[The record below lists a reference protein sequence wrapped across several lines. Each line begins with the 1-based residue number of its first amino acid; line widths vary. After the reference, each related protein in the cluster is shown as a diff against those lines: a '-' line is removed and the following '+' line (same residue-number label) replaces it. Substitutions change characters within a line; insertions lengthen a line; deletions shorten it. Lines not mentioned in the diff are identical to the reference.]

1 MRIFKF
7 GDGLGVCIPQAVVD
21 ALGLKEGD
29 DIEIRADTDRDLVV
43 ATADARSK
51 AFERIKAFKLQL
63 PPDWLFDR
71 DMRTP
76 DKPPN
81 P

>member
-1 MRIFKF
+1 MRIVKF
-7 GDGLGVCIPQAVVD
+7 EDGLGVCIPQAIVD
-21 ALGLKEGD
+21 ELRLKEGD
-29 DIEIRADTDRDLVV
+29 DVAVRLGTNRNIEV

-63 PPDWLFDR
+63 PPDWAFDR
-71 DMRTP
+71 DCANSR
-76 DKPPN
+76 N

>member
-1 MRIFKF
+1 MRIVKF
-7 GDGLGVCIPQAVVD
+7 EDGLGVCIPQAIVD

-29 DIEIRADTDRDLVV
+29 DIVVRVGKDRNLEV

-63 PPDWLFDR
+63 PPDWTFDR
-71 DMRTP
+71 DGANSR
-76 DKPPN
+76 
-81 P
+81 

>member
-1 MRIFKF
+1 MRILKF
-7 GDGLGVCIPQAVVD
+7 EGGLGVCIPQEIVD

-29 DIEIRADTDRDLVV
+29 DIAVRVGTDRNLEL

-63 PPDWLFDR
+63 PPDWAFDR
-71 DMRTP
+71 DCANSR
-76 DKPPN
+76 
-81 P
+81 

>member
-7 GDGLGVCIPQAVVD
+7 GDGLGVCIPQAIVD

-29 DIEIRADTDRDLVV
+29 DIVVRIGADRNLEL
-43 ATADARSK
+43 ATADARSQ
-51 AFERIKAFKLQL
+51 AFERIKVFKLQL
-63 PPDWLFDR
+63 PPDWTFDR
-71 DMRTP
+71 DCTNSR
-76 DKPPN
+76 N

>member
-1 MRIFKF
+1 MQIFKF

-29 DIEIRADTDRDLVV
+29 DIAVRVGTDRNLEFV
-43 ATADARSK
+43 TADARSK

-63 PPDWLFDR
+63 PSDWTFDR
-71 DMRTP
+71 DRANSR
-76 DKPPN
+76 N

>member
-1 MRIFKF
+1 MRIIKF
-7 GDGLGVCIPQAVVD
+7 GDGLGVCIPQATVD
-21 ALGLKEGD
+21 ELGLKEGD
-29 DIEIRADTDRDLVV
+29 DIAVRVGTDRNLEL

-63 PPDWLFDR
+63 PPDWTFDR
-71 DMRTP
+71 DCANSR
-76 DKPPN
+76 N

>member
-7 GDGLGVCIPQAVVD
+7 EDGLGVRIPQAVVD

-29 DIEIRADTDRDLVV
+29 DIAVCVGTDRNTEV

-63 PPDWLFDR
+63 PPDWAFDR
-71 DMRTP
+71 DCANSR
-76 DKPPN
+76 N

>member
-7 GDGLGVCIPQAVVD
+7 GDGLGVCIPQAIVD
-21 ALGLKEGD
+21 ALEFKEGD
-29 DIEIRADTDRDLVV
+29 DIAVRVGIDRNLEL

-51 AFERIKAFKLQL
+51 AFERIKTFKLQL
-63 PPDWLFDR
+63 PPDWTFDR
-71 DMRTP
+71 DCANSR
-76 DKPPN
+76 N